1 MTLHEEQDKVQK
13 AVSDSFSYLQEDPW
27 LTQRVLANVKG
38 EEPVKKKLSAA
49 LVLCIILGLA
59 IIGAAYAL
67 ISSNASRTAEFFGQ
81 HWNQE
86 LGTRLQEGKIAQ
98 IGESVTVGD
107 AVITLDE
114 IVYRDRGIYGVGTVR
129 PVHEEDVLFPMDTAE
144 LIVMSH
150 EEEFHPDEDTSRPV
164 VNEYYATLSLVE
176 KAKVSEGKMLT
187 AQTMPL
193 MIGVDEGTMLTPDTI
208 GYYDIR
214 NEDGS
219 LTFSFEA
226 SDGFAVNEGTTF
238 QIQMES
244 IVTQINDEGHPING
258 ATQRS
263 TWTVSCAPVFISEPM
278 ETSGEAAK
286 AVVID
291 QNGYDVIT
299 PSEYRETGTM
309 PVYQAIQ
316 TDFTKSVDPEWFNHT
331 GIASGIGTDEIRY
344 SDYAILNLAPEALFY
359 YEFTDDNYTEAPSNI
374 IADRAWVRE
383 WNGHI
388 GEFTLDKT
396 ELTGITLEEAQSQ
409 AEEMIDR
416 LGIGS
421 NQYGCDEAL
430 DLSLE
435 RIQAMGTIWE
445 QAIADGQ
452 LLVDDDY
459 EPYDYS
465 SIPVAEEGYY
475 LQYSPL
481 GVDTSPAGGRY
492 GIVFYINSRGIVYA
506 SVRNTASMGEVVYTP
521 DTLITPDAAVSKL
534 TEELGKSMSF
544 YDKTIQ
550 SIQQV
555 ALTYEAVRAD
565 NKADGMV
572 FAPVWMILYQDES
585 ARKNDYSCYALI
597 NAVDGTLIDASFR

>member
-1 MTLHEEQDKVQK
+1 MTLHEEQEKVQK

-67 ISSNASRTAEFFGQ
+67 ISSNASRTAEFFSQ

-86 LGTRLQEGKIAQ
+86 LGARLQEGKIAQ

-129 PVHEEDVLFPMDTAE
+129 LVHEEDVLFPMDTAE

-150 EEEFHPDEDTSRPV
+150 EEEFHPDEDPSRSV
-164 VNEYYATLSLVE
+164 VNEYDAALSLIE
-176 KAKVSEGKMLT
+176 KAKAAGGRMLT
-187 AQTMPL
+187 AQSMPL
-193 MIGVDEGTMLTPDTI
+193 MIGVDEGTMLTPGTV

-226 SDGFAVNEGTTF
+226 SDGFAVNEGTTY

-244 IVTQINDEGHPING
+244 VVTQINDEGYPIDG
-258 ATQRS
+258 TTQRS
-263 TWTVSCAPVFISEPM
+263 TWTVSCTPVFISEPK
-278 ETSGEAAK
+278 EPSGEAAN
-286 AVVID
+286 AVVIEK
-291 QNGYDVIT
+291 NGYEVIT
-299 PSEYRETGTM
+299 PSEYRETGTL
-309 PVYQAIQ
+309 PVYQAVH

-331 GIASGIGTDEIRY
+331 GVVSGIGTEEIRY
-344 SDYAILNLAPEALFY
+344 SDHAILNLGPEALFY

-374 IADRAWVRE
+374 IVDRAWVRE
-383 WNGHI
+383 WDGHS
-388 GEFTLDKT
+388 GEFMLDKT
-396 ELTGITLEEAQSQ
+396 ELTGITLEDAKAQ
-409 AEEMIDR
+409 AEEMIVR
-416 LGIGS
+416 LGVGS
-421 NQYGCDEAL
+421 NQYRCEEAL
-430 DLSLE
+430 DLSIE
-435 RIQAMGTIWE
+435 RIRTMGAIWE
-445 QAIADGQ
+445 QAIKDGH

-465 SIPVAEEGYY
+465 SIPVTEEGYY
-475 LQYSPL
+475 LKYSPL

-492 GIVFYINSRGIVYA
+492 GIIFYINSRGIVYA
-506 SVRNTASMGEVVYTP
+506 SVRNIASMGDIAYTP
-521 DTLITPDAAVSKL
+521 DTLIPPDAAVSRL
-534 TEELGKSMSF
+534 TEELGKSMSY

-585 ARKNDYSCYALI
+585 ARKNNYSCYALI

>member
-1 MTLHEEQDKVQK
+1 
-13 AVSDSFSYLQEDPW
+13 
-27 LTQRVLANVKG
+27 
-38 EEPVKKKLSAA
+38 
-49 LVLCIILGLA
+49 
-59 IIGAAYAL
+59 
-67 ISSNASRTAEFFGQ
+67 
-81 HWNQE
+81 
-86 LGTRLQEGKIAQ
+86 
-98 IGESVTVGD
+98 
-107 AVITLDE
+107 
-114 IVYRDRGIYGVGTVR
+114 
-129 PVHEEDVLFPMDTAE
+129 
-144 LIVMSH
+144 
-150 EEEFHPDEDTSRPV
+150 
-164 VNEYYATLSLVE
+164 
-176 KAKVSEGKMLT
+176 
-187 AQTMPL
+187 
-193 MIGVDEGTMLTPDTI
+193 
-208 GYYDIR
+208 
-214 NEDGS
+214 
-219 LTFSFEA
+219 
-226 SDGFAVNEGTTF
+226 
-238 QIQMES
+238 
-244 IVTQINDEGHPING
+244 
-258 ATQRS
+258 
-263 TWTVSCAPVFISEPM
+263 
-278 ETSGEAAK
+278 
-286 AVVID
+286 
-291 QNGYDVIT
+291 
-299 PSEYRETGTM
+299 
-309 PVYQAIQ
+309 
-316 TDFTKSVDPEWFNHT
+316 
-331 GIASGIGTDEIRY
+331 
-344 SDYAILNLAPEALFY
+344 
-359 YEFTDDNYTEAPSNI
+359 
-374 IADRAWVRE
+374 
-383 WNGHI
+383 
-388 GEFTLDKT
+388 
-396 ELTGITLEEAQSQ
+396 
-409 AEEMIDR
+409 MIDR

-506 SVRNTASMGEVVYTP
+506 SVRNTASMGEVVCTP

>member
-1 MTLHEEQDKVQK
+1 MTLHEEQEKVQK

-27 LTQRVLANVKG
+27 LMQRVLANVKG
-38 EEPVKKKLSAA
+38 EEPVKKKVSAA

-67 ISSNASRTAEFFGQ
+67 ISSNKSRTAEFFSQ

-86 LGTRLQEGKIAQ
+86 LGARLQEGKIAQ

-107 AVITLDE
+107 VVITLDE

-129 PVHEEDVLFPMDTAE
+129 PVHEEDVLFPMDTAD
-144 LIVMSH
+144 LLAMSH
-150 EEEFHPDEDTSRPV
+150 EEEFHPDEDPSRPV
-164 VNEYYATLSLVE
+164 VNEYYAALSLIE
-176 KAKVSEGKMLT
+176 KAKTSGGKMLT
-187 AQTMPL
+187 AQSMPF
-193 MIGVDEGTMLTPDTI
+193 MIGVDEGTMLSPGTI

-226 SDGFAVNEGTTF
+226 ADGVAVSEGTSY

-244 IVTQINDEGHPING
+244 VVTQINDEGYPIDG
-258 ATQRS
+258 TKQRS
-263 TWTVSCAPVFISEPM
+263 TWTVSCTPVFIDEPK
-278 ETSGEAAK
+278 ETSGEAAN
-286 AVVID
+286 AVVVD
-291 QNGYDVIT
+291 QNGYKVIAS
-299 PSEYRETGTM
+299 SEYRETGTM
-309 PVYQAIQ
+309 PVYQAVQ

-331 GIASGIGTDEIRY
+331 GIVSGIGTEEIRY
-344 SDYAILNLAPEALFY
+344 SDHAILNLAPEALFY
-359 YEFTDDNYTEAPSNI
+359 YEFTDDNYSEAPSYI
-374 IADRAWVRE
+374 IADRTWVRE
-383 WNGHI
+383 WEGHL

-396 ELTGITLEEAQSQ
+396 ELTGITLEEARAQ
-409 AEEMIDR
+409 AEEMIVR

-421 NQYGCDEAL
+421 NQYICDEAL
-430 DLSLE
+430 DLSIE
-435 RIQAMGTIWE
+435 RIQAIGAIWE
-445 QAIADGQ
+445 QAIADGF

-459 EPYDYS
+459 QPYDYS
-465 SIPVAEEGYY
+465 SIPVTEEGYY
-475 LQYSPL
+475 LKYSPL
-481 GVDTSPAGGRY
+481 GVDTSPAGGCY
-492 GIVFYINSRGIVYA
+492 GIVFYINSRGIVHA
-506 SVRNTASMGEVVYTP
+506 SVRNMFSRGDIVYTP
-521 DTLITPDAAVSKL
+521 DTLITPDAAVSRL

-544 YDKTIQ
+544 YDKTVQ

-555 ALTYEAVRAD
+555 ALTYDAVRAD